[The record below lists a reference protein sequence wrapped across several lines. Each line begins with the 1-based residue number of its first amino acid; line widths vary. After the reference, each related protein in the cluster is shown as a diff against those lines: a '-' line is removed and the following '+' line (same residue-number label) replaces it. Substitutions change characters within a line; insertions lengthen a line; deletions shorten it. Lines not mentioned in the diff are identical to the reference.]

1 MAGQIVVPEIILV
14 AAFSGL
20 VQGVSGFAFGLV
32 ATSLWAWMMA
42 PQLVVP
48 LVVLGSLMGQ
58 LVSILSVRR
67 DVTIERVGPFLAGGV
82 LGAPVG
88 TLILPLLNAQAF
100 RAGVGL
106 CLVVYCSVMLRV
118 RSLPRVHGGGKSA
131 DACVGFVAGAMGGA
145 SGLAG
150 PPITL
155 WCSLRGWP
163 QGIQRATY
171 QSFFIGTQVLTL
183 GLFAWLGIIDAESM
197 RLFAWV
203 APAIVLSS
211 WLGSRV
217 AKRFSDLNF
226 QRVVFVL
233 LLASG
238 ATLLLPSLW
247 TALQHAAA

>member
-1 MAGQIVVPEIILV
+1 MLPEIILV

-58 LVSILSVRR
+58 LISIQSVRH
-67 DVTIERVGPFLAGGV
+67 DVTLERVGPFLAGGA
-82 LGAPVG
+82 LGTPVG
-88 TLILPLLNAQAF
+88 TLILPLLNVHAF

-106 CLVVYCSVMLRV
+106 CLVVYCSVMLRA
-118 RSLPRVHGGGKSA
+118 RRFPRVQGGGKRA
-131 DACVGFVAGAMGGA
+131 DACVGFLAGAMGGA
-145 SGLAG
+145 SGMAG

-155 WCSLRGWP
+155 WCSLRGWT

-183 GLFAWLGIIDAESM
+183 ALFAWQGIIDAESM

-211 WLGSRV
+211 WLGARI
-217 AKRFSDLNF
+217 ARRFSDLNF

-238 ATLLLPSLW
+238 AMLLLPSLW
-247 TALQHAAA
+247 GALQRVVA

>member
-1 MAGQIVVPEIILV
+1 MLPEIILV

-58 LVSILSVRR
+58 VISIQSVRH
-67 DVTIERVGPFLAGGV
+67 DVTFDRVAPFLAGGA

-88 TLILPLLNAQAF
+88 TLILPLLNVHAF
-100 RAGVGL
+100 RACVGL
-106 CLVVYCSVMLRV
+106 CLVLYCSVMLRA
-118 RSLPRVHGGGKSA
+118 RRLPRVEGGGKRA

-145 SGLAG
+145 SGMAG

-155 WCSLRGWP
+155 WCSLRGWT

-183 GLFAWLGIIDAESM
+183 TLFAWQGIIDAESM
-197 RLFAWV
+197 RLFACV

-211 WLGSRV
+211 WLGARV
-217 AKRFSDLNF
+217 ARRFSDLSF

-247 TALQHAAA
+247 SALQHAAA